1 MPAVATVATVAAVP
15 GVLLVVCVLHDLMV
29 VHIDSV
35 LAHRAASFVVDT
47 IPP

>member
-1 MPAVATVATVAAVP
+1 MPAVPVVP
-15 GVLLVVCVLHDLMV
+15 VVPVVLPVVCVLHDLMV

-35 LAHRAASFVVDT
+35 LAHHAASFVVDT